1 MVGVGAVQSSYG
13 AAAARASSGVESVEA
28 GRGLVLPVTVQTASA
43 QEFAAIA
50 DNVKASATAGFG
62 LTASLPLSAGAAQ
75 GPAAAAKV
83 IEVYSEADFAAEVAH
98 FLSQPGLRLAML

>member
-13 AAAARASSGVESVEA
+13 AAAARAVSGVESVDA
-28 GRGLVLPVTVQTASA
+28 GRGLVLPVTVQTPAA

-50 DNVKASATAGFG
+50 ANARAAAAGFG
-62 LTASLPLSAGAAQ
+62 LTASLRLSAGVGQ

-98 FLSQPGLRLAML
+98 FLSQPGLRLALL